1 MGQVHATCGDSEK
14 ARRLDARWG
23 RVTLEQ
29 LSDEA
34 FLTKQFRRSGFAA
47 TYNQYQRH
55 RMHLLVSKPDDDA
68 DAETH
73 EADDLALGDAVMAV
87 VDQDPTLLAHFSIHR
102 LRDIFVRSC
111 EIVDPFLTKL
121 ELQKFLLRSAHDA
134 LSSRAGARAE
144 TTESATVAL
153 SSAKGRNMPHD
164 ALLGVH
170 VFLALVASLHEP
182 DMREGRAQ
190 LLLDMV
196 PLVQMLSPLALA
208 PTPPGKGRIRTE
220 SPDALLVIE
229 RLQHFLLDMCAE
241 PGDVSSVAMQTLL
254 HLAIARG
261 SVSTFLLAIRVLL
274 SATDAAC
281 DAATDIKKVELL
293 PDESLLDDDL
303 GALDVKSLRKL
314 PRVGPLL
321 RDSDEIVMTAQLKK
335 KAKSIS
341 PVHPISGPTSSS
353 PSPKKNNVR
362 DKPLKAD
369 TSLAPRPSRFQS
381 LEIEPI
387 VSVLRAA
394 TPRESADAGVAV
406 DDEDEREVW
415 SCGQNSYGELS
426 HGDTN
431 PRRAFERI
439 ETLQGKGIVQ
449 VCAGNEHTVAL
460 SGDGTVFT
468 CGYNDNGQCGQGTTT
483 RVASM
488 TPISK
493 LDAGFEHG
501 VSQIHA
507 YNGCEHTVIVNGD
520 GAAAAFGYN
529 YRGQLGLGSTTSES
543 VPKVLRGL
551 DMTKR
556 VKLVSCSYYHT
567 LLSVDGDAVYAFGR
581 NDYGQLGHNDTMD
594 RRSPAPVDALA
605 NVPLSSVACGQYH
618 STVVTT
624 SGVILA
630 FGKNDYGQLGVDGI
644 ENQLVPMVVKSGL
657 ERFVCTEV
665 RCGYYHTIALCVGGH
680 VYGFG
685 RNDYGQLGI
694 GEAANAQQRIA
705 VPTLV
710 PELEGK
716 DIVRIACGCYH
727 TLAVADNGMLYAFGR
742 NNHGQLGTGDTNERV
757 VPTPIDAFVGKRIAM
772 VAAGFY
778 HTVVLTGGKDVAEL
792 TPAESVLEA
801 TDSSAFTPE
810 AVLADMAAFVAPGKP
825 KPPPRTASQPLRALV
840 DPSFDLDPE
849 DEEAEA
855 SLVAPERPPP
865 TAALGHVQAA
875 VCLLAHLDRLS
886 RAFAPR
892 RHVYPSLAAPTP
904 KEGAAGRF
912 ETYCV
917 DVHSSTFLA
926 VADIITRGCLGR
938 DGEAAQ
944 TQVYI
949 LLASLRVLQA
959 NVTQLVRCGLGK
971 RLVATQALVEK
982 EPDMESLRSAL
993 HRVHAVLISLI
1004 DVPKSLRD
1012 GDNHAGVVDGKNQL
1026 VTAAVETL
1034 LIGFELFY
1042 PCQCT
1047 QTSVIFSVLKDTA
1060 PVMVAGGCACGAG
1073 TPPPIPRNRKVV
1085 LEPLLRR
1092 MADDAILAQFIP
1104 QSPQAGTES
1113 LESLAS
1119 VLVERI
1125 GVQTMALLAKSEKDE
1140 LRSADAAFRPYVVL
1154 LNAMQKQLA
1163 SWAGNVESWTR
1174 TTVDMPVLDS
1184 VFRLT
1189 PDAAGRLPRGWR
1201 CYIEFITT
1209 VFEHCT
1215 SAIKTVSVQ
1224 TRVRDDVLE
1233 LLRVSMVGT
1242 VLPALATTHLLL
1254 CDRPLFAIALLTP
1267 LLDLLRLI
1275 DGLNARLAVVRE
1287 AERHYMEALWLYQA
1301 PQPPATASLDLVHN
1315 LHWLLTLQKL
1325 LAQVASTMTHTLL
1338 LGESAQT
1345 TPAVDETALAWLSS
1359 PLFAHGFEAHV
1370 FAALAEHGRAVRHA
1384 PLAVSSMTLP
1394 LPPPQSCDRLR
1405 LLVQMQDGEHERP
1418 RAFCAWIR
1426 AAYARVDASYRFLLK
1441 ASHALDERLENAF
1454 FAVLIKRHDLT
1465 GDAEL
1470 WAVRFAPATAPP
1482 RRLLDQWHFVADL
1495 SRGFAQL
1502 KNALLN
1508 QQAAST
1514 LDDVA
1519 NLRSRLLT
1527 ATQFLFTLASDVD
1540 DEATVVTMPWDP
1552 PTTNSTTSETAFL
1565 AQHPRSRWRRVRS
1578 LLHTIVRWKHVLR
1591 PRGDIVGKAA
1601 IRFLLA
1607 DVDLCGLQRA
1617 LFDRCRRAAY
1627 RARGFEA
1634 VVTLLSH
1641 ITLQSSVVDVYAS
1654 VGRSLRG
1661 PLDGR
1666 VLVGLDGVGA
1676 FYEGLVRAAFGQ
1688 LLSRITSA
1696 LSSTS
1701 FEDELVFRTP
1711 LLLALLQCWTIA
1723 IEPTTYDLV
1732 AHLELVPTLH
1742 RLRRAAT
1749 AAQKLA
1755 KPDVLGFL
1763 RRSDSALWAAMR
1775 YVFASFA
1782 ARATDHGAL
1791 QTPKRPLLAR
1801 CFAVLQKEAE
1811 LSLALMVPAFKVEHD
1826 LIVVAAGDDDKVV
1839 KRSHDVITSPMS
1851 FGGLDQGVGSDLTP
1865 LLPLGHDC
1873 NDLSVTFWIY
1883 VDGAKAS
1890 AVAKQFVFART
1901 SRRDVAPYCVLY
1913 EANDGDDD
1921 SSEYVVE
1928 IGVVAGDGHD
1938 RLQAIETASSKTP
1951 LLPNQWYHVGIV
1963 LEGPKLRLFINGALE
1978 IQRVLSA
1985 SVSLVGAGS
1994 VCVGKAASPVAEM
2007 LSVHTGLQGMLAQVR
2022 VHSRALSGIHLHIL
2036 FDQGP
2041 PPLYTE
2047 TDHGCY
2053 QIGALLQ
2060 LLAQSSEGAVEL
2072 LSPRW
2077 LRVVLWML
2085 RGGTYRVQQ
2094 QALRLFAK
2102 LLPRVPPAS
2111 VPLSQFFVADGGSL
2125 VQYFVRLVGF
2135 GLWRFHAVPGAG
2147 PKLGVDFPLNL
2158 AAHSLSFLEY
2168 AGDNCLTTETERSL
2182 HLAMETCRLLT
2193 TLAADA
2199 TWAEAVAEHLA
2210 TSLEVMMRRCRE
2222 SAAAD
2227 VTVVGKARLAADA
2240 LDVAAGLGALAVLG
2254 GAIDTVRIGAVME
2267 LSHGRDLG
2275 TVVAFDPSQTFA
2287 QLVLQKIA
2295 TTTDHV
2301 TTHASWS
2308 ASVHATPLN
2317 MDTWKVLR
2325 LNVDE
2330 LAVSSSDT
2338 QLSTRL
2344 RALLLH
2350 AASSICNDGASTP
2363 LGRQSHARALK
2374 ALAVAVRFQ
2383 ETSAELLRAHPSLF
2397 QSLLSLAVQSD
2408 GSLEFITLA
2417 EAELKAVLLRR
2428 RQYELS
2434 AAAVESTTIAT
2445 TQRADTSRDRPPTAV
2460 GKGSEDD
2467 LGDDEADDEADDED
2481 DERNGEDDEDEDE
2494 DEDEDDEDDADVRAE
2509 LVEELSLMG
2518 FPEDW
2523 CVMALKHT
2531 SNDILSASAWIVD
2544 NLDYF
2549 NSLQAAKDKEER
2561 EKDARLDVNE
2571 EEDDAPD
2578 ALSSSSSSAVVSPTL
2593 LDDAF
2598 ADKETGRKVFGELYF
2613 PFEEGGFLSNCSHL
2627 FLDAKLGNAS
2637 PPLNMLESLS
2647 RFQQELRAWSA
2658 TDVLAAAAA
2667 AEASLSILYAR
2678 QIVATA
2684 LSHVAWLPASDLGIL
2699 LRFSKTV
2706 LFRGPQV
2713 VLRHVDAGVRS
2724 TFAPDRVVA
2733 SLVTD
2738 ALHKHLQTFGALLCD
2753 AIATELLAACDVRFE
2768 GYLWT
2773 QRDVHLGDAAA
2784 LLEPSI
2790 EFAAWLL
2797 DRFFAQPTCFQAY
2810 LETTP
2815 SPTDTLQALVRR
2827 LLPCLAS
2834 SNLAL
2839 KLVVFRCLTLLLAH
2853 TSFADAAVKASLCA
2867 IPPLHVDCLLLAA
2880 RRRHLR
2886 EIAQNRLYF
2895 SPYLQG
2901 LLELVRVVQPLSA
2914 GLPLSLQLVAA
2925 TEMSVTVA
2933 WPSGGDDN
2941 DAFVVEAV
2949 DADGNYTEWYS
2960 GRDLQCTRVGLR
2972 PQTSY
2977 DCRLRRGAA
2986 STTTVVATKSA
2997 RDTTAESVPFTL
3009 DKKKCRSSALTF
3021 GDDGLGVAYSGNEA
3035 WRMVLGSEGFVV
3047 GRHKWQI
3054 KIDKSSSAYLFLG
3067 VASKRANLESFLGA
3081 DEHSW
3086 GFIGDGALYYQR
3098 NRLKTY
3104 GDTFGEGDVIGLDL
3118 DCDLGTLSYSKN
3130 GVDLGVAFDNVI
3142 GELFPA
3148 VAFYSRH
3155 QKISLV
3161 ANGFECSVG
3170 LTLHGSPKDAT
3181 IDEYLG
3187 VCAVMECMVQ
3197 SAALQ
3202 PPLLLRAYDAYTQ
3215 WCNETRARC
3224 MTRAGYDLL
3233 FDVSDAT
3240 CAPFG
3245 FKAHDRVKTP
3255 RGNGT
3260 VVGVAD
3266 GRLWIETEAEAGC
3279 WFYDPSKVRPRQ
3291 INVQSASEPSATA
3304 AKAQPAISLDAFAAC
3319 ADCHH
3324 WSVAKDA
3331 ALIATLNGVCGLGGP
3346 SPWNISVEKVTDV
3359 FRSESSS
3366 EAELGRIV
3374 CRVALLKLFNHD
3386 VSRTIGFFDL
3396 SWHYFGP
3403 RQSFQ
3408 NASLLAATKGSLFV
3422 SLKLALLDTLLE
3434 KTLTHPKKAED
3445 DYDYPEDLP
3454 QLVVNRPKAAVA
3466 HFKSDLETLVGQ
3478 SLFGQAF
3485 DELHFLDNK
3494 VLRMVYSHP
3503 MDDGQLRTFKV
3514 KFEGEGADD
3523 YGGPYREFFSQF
3535 ASELQSIKPDSAD
3548 STDGLQCILPFLMP
3562 CPNWR
3567 NGVGSHR
3574 ERFVLNPS
3582 LLRYDA
3588 KWNKGSATHPVDNT
3602 GLFLEMYHFLGQILG
3617 IILRTKVLVRIDFA
3631 TSIWKRLVGSPVD
3644 ASDLAAVDASAYAL
3658 LEQLKSLLAQHGTE
3672 PAVAEAT
3679 LDALDLNF
3687 TTNLSDGSMVNLTPD
3702 GADRRVTWAD
3712 LPEYMERV
3720 LETRLH
3726 ESDRAIDAIKQG
3738 LCTIVPA
3745 NAVALFSHDELEVRI
3760 CGRAEIDVT
3769 LLMAHTE
3776 YDEDVSADDAFVQRF
3791 WRVLDGFSQDDRCAF
3806 LRFVSARSRLP
3817 MDQHGFT
3824 QKFKIQAASGEG
3836 MTQNPDDS
3844 LPKSHT
3850 CFFALLLPKYSTDD
3864 VCRKQFLYAIHN
3876 CLEMDGD
3883 FRLADTEMTG
3893 WNDVHPN
3900 DALRI

>member
-1 MGQVHATCGDSEK
+1 MGQVHATGGDGEK

-29 LSDEA
+29 LGDET
-34 FLTKQFRRSGFAA
+34 FLTKQYRRSGFAA

-55 RMHLLVSKPDDDA
+55 RMTLLLAKPDDDT
-68 DAETH
+68 DAETN
-73 EADDLALGDAVMAV
+73 ERDEMALGDAVMAV
-87 VDQDPTLLAHFSIHR
+87 VDTDPTLLAQFSIHR
-102 LRDIFVRSC
+102 LRDILVRSC
-111 EIVDPFLTKL
+111 EVVDPFVTKL
-121 ELQKFLLRSAHDA
+121 ELQKFILRCAHEA
-134 LSSRAGARAE
+134 LASHAAPRAE
-144 TTESATVAL
+144 TTKETNAAAS
-153 SSAKGRNMPHD
+153 SSAKARSSVPHD

-170 VFLALVASLHEP
+170 VFLSLVASLHEP
-182 DMREGRAQ
+182 DMREARAQ

-196 PLVQMLSPLALA
+196 PLVQKLSPLALA
-208 PTPPGKGRIRTE
+208 PTPPGKGRVRTE
-220 SPDALLVIE
+220 SPDALLVID
-229 RLQHFLLDMCAE
+229 RLQRFLLDMCAE
-241 PGDVSSVAMQTLL
+241 ASDVSSVAMQLL
-254 HLAIARG
+254 LQLAIARG

-274 SATDAAC
+274 CATDAAS
-281 DAATDIKKVELL
+281 DVKKVELL
-293 PDESLLDDDL
+293 PDESVLDDEL
-303 GALDVKSLRKL
+303 GAIDMKALRKL

-321 RDSDEIVMTAQLKK
+321 RDADEI
-335 KAKSIS
+335 KAKSVS
-341 PVHPISGPTSSS
+341 PVHPVSGPTSSS

-362 DKPLKAD
+362 DKPVKAD
-369 TSLAPRPSRFQS
+369 SLD
-381 LEIEPI
+381 IEAI

-394 TPRESADAGVAV
+394 TPRELTDAGVAI

-431 PRRAFERI
+431 PRRAFERV
-439 ETLQGKGIVQ
+439 EALQGKGIVQ

-460 SGDGTVFT
+460 SSDGTVFT

-483 RVASM
+483 RVAAV
-488 TPISK
+488 TAITK
-493 LDAGFEHG
+493 LDVGFEHG

-507 YNGCEHTVIVNGD
+507 YNGCEHTVIVNTE

-551 DMTKR
+551 DPTKR

-594 RRSPAPVDALA
+594 RRSPALVDALA

-618 STVVTT
+618 TMVVTT

-657 ERFVCTEV
+657 ERFVCTE
-665 RCGYYHTIALCVGGH
+665 
-680 VYGFG
+680 
-685 RNDYGQLGI
+685 LGI

-710 PELEGK
+710 PDLEGK

-727 TLAVADNGMLYAFGR
+727 TLAVADNGMMYAFGR
-742 NNHGQLGTGDTNERV
+742 NNHGQLGTGDTSERL
-757 VPTPIDAFVGKRIAM
+757 VPTPVDAFVGKRIAM

-778 HTVVLTGGKDVAEL
+778 HTVVLTGGRDATEIPP
-792 TPAESVLEA
+792 TESTLET
-801 TDSSAFTPE
+801 TDNSAFTPE

-825 KPPPRTASQPLRALV
+825 KPTPRTASQPLRVLV
-840 DPSFDLDPE
+840 DPSFDIDPE

-855 SLVAPERPPP
+855 SLVAPEGPPP
-865 TAALGHVQAA
+865 TAAFGHVQTA

-886 RAFAPR
+886 RAFVPR
-892 RHVYPSLAAPTP
+892 RQLYPSLAGPKP

-926 VADIITRGCLGR
+926 VADIITRGCSGR

-971 RLVATQALVEK
+971 RVVAAQPPVEK
-982 EPDMESLRSAL
+982 EPEVDALRSAL
-993 HRVHAVLISLI
+993 HRVHVVLVSLI
-1004 DVPKSLRD
+1004 DVPKGLRD

-1047 QTSVIFSVLKDTA
+1047 QTSVIFSVLKDMA
-1060 PVMVAGGCACGAG
+1060 PALVATGCACGAG
-1073 TPPPIPRNRKVV
+1073 APPPIPRNRKVV

-1104 QSPQAGTES
+1104 QSPETGTES
-1113 LESLAS
+1113 LESLAN
-1119 VLVERI
+1119 VVIERI
-1125 GVQTMALLAKSEKDE
+1125 GLQTMALLATSEKDE

-1163 SWAGNVESWTR
+1163 SWAASVESWTR
-1174 TTVDMPVLDS
+1174 PTSDMPVLDS
-1184 VFRLT
+1184 VFCLT
-1189 PDAAGRLPRGWR
+1189 PDAAGGLPRAWR
-1201 CYIEFITT
+1201 CYVEFSTT
-1209 VFEHCT
+1209 VFAHCT
-1215 SAIKTVSVQ
+1215 TAIKTVSVQ
-1224 TRVRDDVLE
+1224 TKVRGDVLD

-1242 VLPALATTHLLL
+1242 VLPALATTLLL
-1254 CDRPLFAIALLTP
+1254 LSDRPLFAIALLTP
-1267 LLDLLRLI
+1267 LLDLLRLV
-1275 DGLNARLAVVRE
+1275 DGLNARVAAVRE
-1287 AERHYMEALWLYQA
+1287 SERHYMEALWLYQQ
-1301 PQPPATASLDLVHN
+1301 PQPLATASLDLVHN
-1315 LHWLLTLQKL
+1315 LHWLLALEKL

-1338 LGESAQT
+1338 IGDSAAT
-1345 TPAVDETALAWLSS
+1345 TPTLADTTLAWLRS
-1359 PLFAHGFEAHV
+1359 PLFADGFESHV
-1370 FAALAEHGRAVRHA
+1370 FATLAEHGRAVRHA
-1384 PLAVSSMTLP
+1384 PMAASTMTLP
-1394 LPPPQSCDRLR
+1394 LPPPGVCDRLR

-1426 AAYARVDASYRFLLK
+1426 AAYSRIDASYRFLLK

-1454 FAVLIKRHDLT
+1454 FA
-1465 GDAEL
+1465 L
-1470 WAVRFAPATAPP
+1470 WAARLELAAAPP

-1508 QQAAST
+1508 QEGVSS
-1514 LDDVA
+1514 LDGVTS
-1519 NLRSRLLT
+1519 LRSRLLT
-1527 ATQFLFTLASDVD
+1527 ATQFPFTLASDAD
-1540 DEATVVTMPWDP
+1540 DDATVVIMPWDP
-1552 PTTNSTTSETAFL
+1552 PTTTTTTSETAFL
-1565 AQHPRSRWRRVRS
+1565 ARHPQSRWRRVRS
-1578 LLHTIVRWKHVLR
+1578 LLHTIVRWKQLLR
-1591 PRGDIVGKAA
+1591 PRGDGVGKAA
-1601 IRFLLA
+1601 IRFLLS

-1627 RARGFEA
+1627 RARGIDA
-1634 VVTLLSH
+1634 VATLLSH
-1641 ITLQSSVVDVYAS
+1641 ITLQSIIVDVYAT

-1661 PLDGR
+1661 PLHGR
-1666 VLVGLDGVGA
+1666 ILVCLEGVGA

-1696 LSSTS
+1696 LSSHS
-1701 FEDELVFRTP
+1701 FEDDHVFRTP

-1723 IEPTTYDLV
+1723 IEPTAYDLV

-1755 KPDVLGFL
+1755 KPDVLCLL
-1763 RRSDSALWAAMR
+1763 RKSDDALWAAMR

-1782 ARATDHGAL
+1782 ARATDHGVL

-1801 CFAVLQKEAE
+1801 CFHVLQKEAE
-1811 LSLALMVPAFKVEHD
+1811 LSLATMVPAFKPEND
-1826 LIVVAAGDDDKVV
+1826 LVVVVAAADDDKVV
-1839 KRSHDVITSPMS
+1839 KRSHDLITLPVQ
-1851 FGGLDQGVGSDLTP
+1851 FGGLEHGVATDLTP
-1865 LLPLGHDC
+1865 LLPMVPDC
-1873 NDLSVTFWIY
+1873 NDFSATFWIF

-1901 SRRDVAPYCVLY
+1901 NRRDVAPYCVLY

-1921 SSEYVVE
+1921 GSEYVVE
-1928 IGVVAGDGHD
+1928 IGVVAGDSHD

-1978 IQRVLSA
+1978 IQKVLSSA
-1985 SVSLVGAGS
+1985 VSLVGAGS
-1994 VCVGKAASPVAEM
+1994 VCVGKATSSVADM
-2007 LSVHTGLQGMLAQVR
+2007 LSVHTGLQGTLAQVR

-2072 LSPRW
+2072 LTPRW

-2102 LLPRVPPAS
+2102 LLPRVPPVS
-2111 VPLSQFFVADGGSL
+2111 LPLDQFFVADGGAL
-2125 VQYFVRLVGF
+2125 VPYFLRIVGF

-2147 PKLGVDFPLNL
+2147 TKLGVDFPLNL

-2168 AGDNCLTTETERSL
+2168 TGDNCLTTETERSQ

-2193 TLAADA
+2193 TLAADVK
-2199 TWAEAVAEHLA
+2199 WADAVAEHLA
-2210 TSLEVMMRRCRE
+2210 SALDVMMRRSRE
-2222 SAAAD
+2222 PAAAG

-2240 LDVAAGLGALAVLG
+2240 LDIAAGLGALAVLG

-2295 TTTDHV
+2295 TVTDPV

-2308 ASVHATPLN
+2308 ASVHAAPLN
-2317 MDTWKVLR
+2317 MDTWKILR
-2325 LNVDE
+2325 LNIDE
-2330 LAVSSSDT
+2330 LAVASPDT
-2338 QLSTRL
+2338 ELSAPL

-2350 AASSICNDGASTP
+2350 VASSIFNDGSSTS
-2363 LGRQSHARALK
+2363 LWRQSHARALK
-2374 ALAVAVRFQ
+2374 ALAVAVRFP
-2383 ETSAELLRAHPSLF
+2383 ETAAELLRAHPSLF

-2408 GSLEFITLA
+2408 GSSVFITLA

-2445 TQRADTSRDRPPTAV
+2445 ARRADTSRDRPPTVV
-2460 GKGSEDD
+2460 GKGSEDG
-2467 LGDDEADDEADDED
+2467 LGDDEADDED
-2481 DERNGEDDEDEDE
+2481 DEDDERNVEDDEEE
-2494 DEDEDDEDDADVRAE
+2494 DEDEDDEEEDDPDVRTE

-2531 SNDILSASAWIVD
+2531 SNDILSASAR
-2544 NLDYF
+2544 
-2549 NSLQAAKDKEER
+2549 QGQGR
-2561 EKDARLDVNE
+2561 PGKDAQLDMNE
-2571 EEDDAPD
+2571 EEDDVGSPD
-2578 ALSSSSSSAVVSPTL
+2578 ASSSSSSSAVVSSTL

-2598 ADKETGRKVFGELYF
+2598 ADKETGRKVFGEIYF

-2637 PPLNMLESLS
+2637 PPLNTLESIL
-2647 RFQQELRAWSA
+2647 RFQQELRAWST
-2658 TDVLAAAAA
+2658 TDVLVAAAT

-2684 LSHVAWLPASDLGIL
+2684 LSHVAWLPTSDLGIL

-2713 VLRHVDAGVRS
+2713 VLRQVDAGVRS

-2733 SLVTD
+2733 GLVTD
-2738 ALHKHLQTFGALLCD
+2738 ALQRHPATFGALLCD
-2753 AIATELLAACDVRFE
+2753 AIATELLRASEVRFE

-2773 QRDVHLGDAAA
+2773 QRDVHLGDVAA
-2784 LLEPSI
+2784 LHEPSI

-2797 DRFFAQPTCFQAY
+2797 DRLFAQPTRFQAY

-2815 SPTDTLQALVRR
+2815 SPADTLQTLVRR

-2839 KLVVFRCLTLLLAH
+2839 KLVVFRCLTLLLGH
-2853 TSFADAAVKASLCA
+2853 TSFPDGAVKAALCA
-2867 IPPLHVDCLLLAA
+2867 APPLHVDCLLLAA

-2901 LLELVRVVQPLSA
+2901 LLELIRVVQPLSA
-2914 GLPLSLQLVAA
+2914 GSPLCLQLVAA
-2925 TEMSVTVA
+2925 TETSVTVA
-2933 WPSGGDDN
+2933 WPSVLDDS
-2941 DAFVVEAV
+2941 DSFVVEAI

-2960 GRDLQCTRVGLR
+2960 GQDLQYTRVGLR

-2977 DCRLRRGAA
+2977 GCRLRRGGA
-2986 STTTVVATKSA
+2986 SANTVVATKPA

-3130 GVDLGVAFDNVI
+3130 GVDLGVAFDNVV

-3181 IDEYLG
+3181 IDEYLD
-3187 VCAVMECMVQ
+3187 VCALMDCMQQ
-3197 SAALQ
+3197 SAALP

-3279 WFYDPSKVRPRQ
+3279 WFYHPSKVRPRQ
-3291 INVQSASEPSATA
+3291 INVQSASDPPSITV
-3304 AKAQPAISLDAFAAC
+3304 AKAQPAISLDAFASC

-3346 SPWNISVEKVTDV
+3346 SPWNMSVEKVTDV
-3359 FRSESSS
+3359 FRGEATS
-3366 EAELGRIV
+3366 EAELRRIV

-3386 VSRTIGFFDL
+3386 ISRTIGFFDL

-3535 ASELQSIKPDSAD
+3535 VSELQSIKPDSAD

-3588 KWNKGSATHPVDNT
+3588 KWNKGSTTHPVDNT
-3602 GLFLEMYHFLGQILG
+3602 TLFAEMYHFLGQILG

-3644 ASDLAAVDASAYAL
+3644 ASDLAAIDAPAYAL
-3658 LEQLKSLLAQHGTE
+3658 LEQLKALLAQHAIE
-3672 PAVAEAT
+3672 PEVAEAT
-3679 LDALDLNF
+3679 LDALDLTF

-3702 GADRRVTWAD
+3702 GGDRQVTWAN

-3745 NAVALFSHDELEVRI
+3745 NAVALFSPDELEVRI
-3760 CGRAEIDVT
+3760 CGRAEIDVD

-3791 WRVLDGFSQDDRCAF
+3791 WRVLHGFSQDDRCAF